1 MKFESANGWK
11 LFSIGEDRSLKHQYN
26 PGCIDRIKGC
36 PKHPVGSQ
44 KVLRVRHAQQVSD
57 ADFYN
62 AIRSKTPEAL
72 NAQDWYSANRFCFWT
87 QSAGVAVMFCK

>member
-11 LFSIGEDRSLKHQYN
+11 LFSIGEDRSLKYQYN

-44 KVLRVRHAQQVSD
+44 KVLRVRHAEQVSD
-57 ADFYN
+57 ADFYKT
-62 AIRSKTPEAL
+62 IRSKTREAL
-72 NAQDWYSANRFCFWT
+72 NAQHWYSANRFC
-87 QSAGVAVMFCK
+87 